1 MISSSD
7 PGGMMRASTAPHD
20 VGSSPA
26 LANAG
31 PVPPNRDTSPSY
43 GSTRPSCPRAA
54 SARQS
59 WSVCQPPPCRAARI
73 AMRTA
78 VLVGL
83 LPDQHRDAARG
94 EVRQVRSH
102 RLEPRRG
109 GTLFERLLRVE
120 PQVRL
125 AIQRGRLAI
134 GGGPATS
141 SVPAGST
148 PPFWR
153 GSAKRTLRFSPTIFR
168 A

>member
-1 MISSSD
+1 MIRR
-7 PGGMMRASTAPHD
+7 PPRSTLFPYTTLFR
-20 VGSSPA
+20 S
-26 LANAG
+26 
-31 PVPPNRDTSPSY
+31 RDTSPSY

-83 LPDQHRDAARG
+83 LPDQHRDTARG

-109 GTLFERLLRVE
+109 GTPFERLLRVE

-125 AIQRGRLAI
+125 AVQRWRLAI
-134 GGGPATS
+134 GGPRR
-141 SVPAGST
+141 PD
-148 PPFWR
+148 
-153 GSAKRTLRFSPTIFR
+153 
-168 A
+168 